1 MKRRYINRKLAIVL
15 LIGFAVLIVTAFT
28 LRQWR
33 RNRRANSGLA
43 LGISAYNEHKWEQAA
58 KNLGRY
64 LAVEP
69 SDVSVLLKYADAQLN
84 IRPLNRNNVQQAM
97 MAYRTVLRI
106 EKSNSKAANQLT
118 GIYLTMGMPGEAE
131 LIANRALEAN
141 RSPKIRR
148 MLAIAFANQRK
159 FKEAASELRSII
171 EEHPDQILA
180 YETLGRLIDQRP
192 EDFPQVPQYW
202 FDEAVKNNPSTA
214 EAYIIRAAYHLRHNH
229 RAEALADLAKAEQ
242 KDLSDTATRLRLAE
256 QFINA
261 NELDKAQ
268 KHLDAI
274 QLSEP
279 ANQTLWQTWAQL
291 ALKSNSKPIMLKVA
305 ETGLNKLA
313 SQPWDFMPTAAEL
326 YIKCDDLDHAGECI
340 SRLRQKDIAPAT
352 IAFLEGLLADRKG
365 HGYEAVKHWRRA
377 IQLGYNS
384 PQIQL
389 AMASVLYRLGDGQSA
404 LRQLEN
410 LVSERPDFFEGRLAL
425 ARLLAKTG
433 NWTETAEQARI
444 AMQISPDSTE
454 AALLH
459 KQAQIQLLAEKQTD
473 KDSPLW
479 QNIEDHL
486 TKMQNTTNAALG
498 VKLLQFQLEIQRSNF
513 VGAEA
518 LLTELKEAHPSQIK
532 VAMAEIELLR
542 ATDKIDNVE
551 MKLQDIIEKF
561 PNFSEPVEY
570 LAFLLDQ
577 QNKREKCEG
586 IIKDALARIEQPLQL
601 RKLSFLLADLYDRW
615 GRRQEACELLTLL
628 VEKLP
633 NEVSIKRRLL
643 KCEQVVKN
651 PEKAQRLVNEIKFL
665 EGEKGWQWRFEQAKI
680 WLAED
685 DFESSYPQIVSIL
698 KENLLANPD
707 DQTSRMLLAKTY
719 EKAGQLQLA
728 ISTYDEALNRSQ
740 WDVRIVVPVLTALYR
755 ANEYDR
761 ADEVLHRL
769 TDENLFH
776 PDLEKLELKSHLRR
790 GELNSAGDIL
800 EKLLVDDPN
809 NTSMRLTLAMLR
821 MRQNK
826 FTEAERLLREL
837 KIREPNSMPITI
849 AQIQLSIHQNRPEE
863 ALILCNEIIDRL
875 DNALAYIIRAKTFA
889 SLGQTDRA
897 IEDFEHAVTIEP
909 DNVEAWVACSNFYL
923 SIGRKDNAVADI
935 QQALS
940 LAPDSLLTQKRAISL
955 FLSSDNPHLVGQG
968 RNILD
973 EALKLNPEDID
984 LRLFRARSLLAEG
997 TAPAIENAE
1006 QILQKITQEHPK
1018 TVEAWVLLGGIS
1030 LSQGQLGKA
1039 IDIALRGLVQRRN
1052 HKSLLLLKARAEAAR
1067 SPAVAIP
1074 TLKALWELDPNNA
1087 DVAVLLAETYNK
1099 AGEPKKAVNL
1109 LKKQLLSCSGTLD
1122 ERKVNIAIAVAL
1134 SKNGDKREAQEAFDS
1149 LCSSVSDDPAPLLA
1163 QIELLKEDELW
1174 DQLRTKAVDWYQ
1186 KHPEDIHTPNKIAN
1200 DLATC
1205 QSVQAKKTAEGL
1217 LLKILDRNPDS
1228 LPAMNTLAVLL
1239 QTTGRSAESAT
1250 LYRKILTLQPDNVIA
1265 INNLG
1270 WILCEEQGQYQ
1281 QALQLVRQGLQKTPD
1296 YVDLIDTRGV
1306 IYYRLGEYDK
1316 AIRDFTQCLNLYPA
1330 RAPSVVASYFHLGR
1344 ALMSL
1349 GQKDEAIESLKK
1361 TLDLNNEIGNLSAE
1375 DFTEVQR
1382 LLEELSQGV

>member
-1 MKRRYINRKLAIVL
+1 MPRRYFNWKLAIVL
-15 LIGFAVLIVTAFT
+15 LIGFAVLILTAFT

-33 RNRRANSGLA
+33 RSHRANRGLD
-43 LGISAYNEHKWEQAA
+43 LGISAYNEYRWEEAA
-58 KNLGRY
+58 KNLGSY

-97 MAYRTVLRI
+97 LAYRTVLRI
-106 EKSNSKAANQLT
+106 EKSNSKAAGQLT

-131 LIANRALEAN
+131 LIATRALEAK
-141 RSPKIRR
+141 RSPEIRR

-159 FKEAASELRSII
+159 FKEAARELKSII

-180 YETLGRLIDQRP
+180 YDALGRLIDQRP
-192 EDFPQVPQYW
+192 EDFSQVPQYW

-214 EAYIIRAAYHLRHNH
+214 EAYLIRAAYHLRHNH
-229 RAEALADLAKAEQ
+229 RPEALADLLQAEQ
-242 KDLSDTATRLRLAE
+242 KDLSDTAIRLRLAE

-261 NELDKAQ
+261 NELSKAQ
-268 KHLDAI
+268 KHLDAVH
-274 QLSEP
+274 LSEP
-279 ANQTLWQTWAQL
+279 VNQTLWKTSAQL

-305 ETGLNKLA
+305 ETGLNELA

-326 YIKCDDLDHAGECI
+326 YIKSDDFDHAGDCI
-340 SRLRQKDIAPAT
+340 SRMRQKDVAPAAT
-352 IAFLEGLLADRKG
+352 AFLEGLLANRKG
-365 HGYEAVKHWRRA
+365 QGYEAFKHWHRS
-377 IQLGYNS
+377 IQLGYDS
-384 PQIQL
+384 PRIRL

-404 LRQLEN
+404 LCQLKT

-425 ARLLAKTG
+425 ARLLVKTG
-433 NWTETAEQARI
+433 NWTETVEQARI
-444 AMQISPDSTE
+444 AMQLSPDSAE
-454 AALLH
+454 AALLYI
-459 KQAQIQLLAEKQTD
+459 QAQIQLLAEKQTG

-479 QNIEDHL
+479 QDIEDHL
-486 TKMQNTTNAALG
+486 TKLESATNAALG
-498 VKLLQFQLEIQRSNF
+498 VKLLQVQLEIQRSNF

-518 LLTELKEAHPSQIK
+518 LITELKQTYPSQVK
-532 VAMAEIELLR
+532 VAMAEIGLFR
-542 ATDKIDNVE
+542 AMGKMDNLEV
-551 MKLQDIIEKF
+551 KLQDIIEKF
-561 PNFSEPVEY
+561 PNFSEPVEH
-570 LAFLLDQ
+570 LAVLLDQ

-586 IIKDALARIEQPLQL
+586 IIKDALSRMEQPIHL
-601 RKLSFLLADLYDRW
+601 RELSILLADFYDRW
-615 GRRQEACELLTLL
+615 GREQEACELLTLL
-628 VEKLP
+628 AEKLP
-633 NEVSIKRRLL
+633 NEVSVKRRLL
-643 KCEQVVKN
+643 KCEQVVKDQK
-651 PEKAQRLVNEIKFL
+651 KAQRLVNEIKFL
-665 EGEKGWQWRFEQAKI
+665 EGEKGWQWRCEQAKI
-680 WLAED
+680 WLAKD
-685 DFESSYPQIVSIL
+685 DFESSYPQIISIL

-790 GELNSAGDIL
+790 GELKSAGDIL
-800 EKLLVDDPN
+800 ENLLVDDPN

-826 FTEAERLLREL
+826 FTEAERILREL

-849 AQIQLSIHQNRPEE
+849 AQIQLSIHQNRPEK
-863 ALILCNEIIDRL
+863 ALGLCDEIIDRL
-875 DNALAYIIRAKTFA
+875 NNALTYIIRAKTFT
-889 SLGQTDRA
+889 SLKRTDRA

-923 SIGRKDNAVADI
+923 SIGRKDKAVAYI

-940 LAPDSLLTQKRAISL
+940 LAPDSLLIQKRAISL
-955 FLSSDNPHLVGQG
+955 FLASDNAHLVSQG
-968 RNILD
+968 RNILN

-984 LRLFRARSLLAEG
+984 LRLFRARLLIAEG

-1006 QILQKITQEHPK
+1006 RILQKITEDRPK

-1030 LSQGQLGKA
+1030 LSQGQPGKA
-1039 IDIALRGLVQRRN
+1039 IDIALRGLVQRHN
-1052 HKSLLLLKARAEAAR
+1052 HKSLLLLKARAEATR
-1067 SPAVAIP
+1067 SPAVAIL
-1074 TLKALWELDPNNA
+1074 TLKALQELDPNNA
-1087 DVAVLLAETYNK
+1087 DIAVLLAETYNK
-1099 AGEPKKAVNL
+1099 AGEPEKAVNL

-1134 SKNGDKREAQEAFDS
+1134 SKNGDKREAQETFDS
-1149 LCSSVSDDPAPLLA
+1149 LCNAVPDDPAPLLA
-1163 QIELLKEDELW
+1163 QVELLKEEELW
-1174 DQLRTKAVDWYQ
+1174 DQLRTKTVDWYQ
-1186 KHPEDIHTPNKIAN
+1186 KHPEDIYTPNKIAN
-1200 DLATC
+1200 DLVTC
-1205 QSVQAKKTAEGL
+1205 QNIQAKKTAEDL
-1217 LLKILDRNPDS
+1217 LRKILDRNPDS
-1228 LPAMNTLAVLL
+1228 LQVMNTLAVLL
-1239 QTTGRSAESAT
+1239 QTTGRSVESAA

-1265 INNLG
+1265 INNLA
-1270 WILCEEQGQYQ
+1270 WILCEELGQYQ
-1281 QALQLVRQGLQKTPD
+1281 QALQLVRQGLQKAPD

-1306 IYYRLGEYDK
+1306 IYYRLGEYNK
-1316 AIRDFTQCLNLYPA
+1316 AILDFTQCINLYPA

-1361 TLDLNNEIGNLSAE
+1361 TLDLNSEIGNLSAG
-1375 DFTEVQR
+1375 DFTEAQR